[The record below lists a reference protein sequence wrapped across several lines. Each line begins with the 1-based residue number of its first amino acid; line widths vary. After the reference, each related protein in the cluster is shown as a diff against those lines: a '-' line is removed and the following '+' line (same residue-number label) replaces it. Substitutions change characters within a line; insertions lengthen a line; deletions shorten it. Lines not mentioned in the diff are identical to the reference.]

1 MTDNQSVAII
11 TWLNVLSSSTWTI
24 EIRAQNSALEGHL
37 RLENTPGAKV
47 FSPKGRALNLCRQ
60 LTRDQPAMRL
70 SPLAFVVQMQGIVGV
85 FTQGQRDSMT
95 YKHTGAPELD
105 ISVVLPVYNES
116 GNLQRFV
123 PELSAVLGD
132 IGRSY
137 EIIAVDDGSKDESV
151 DVLRTLKGDD
161 PNLRIVRFRRN
172 FGQTA
177 AFAAG
182 FDLARGAVI
191 ITMDA
196 DGQNDPADIPE
207 MLQVMEGGAY
217 DIVSGWRQ
225 DRKEPFFSRRLPS
238 MLANRIIGRSTG
250 VALHDYGCSLKLYDR
265 AVAKNVKLY
274 GELHRFI
281 PALASRIGVRVA
293 EVPVNDRPREYG
305 VSKYNLTKTIRVVL
319 DLLTVSFLLT
329 YLARPMQLFG
339 LAGLISGG
347 LGFLTALYLAM
358 VKLIQGEDIGSRP
371 LLSLAILLMIIG
383 VQFLAMGLL
392 GELQIRTYFEV
403 QDKPI
408 YMIRAEE

>member
-1 MTDNQSVAII
+1 MI
-11 TWLNVLSSSTWTI
+11 
-24 EIRAQNSALEGHL
+24 H
-37 RLENTPGAKV
+37 
-47 FSPKGRALNLCRQ
+47 
-60 LTRDQPAMRL
+60 
-70 SPLAFVVQMQGIVGV
+70 
-85 FTQGQRDSMT
+85 
-95 YKHTGAPELD
+95 KHTGEPELD
-105 ISVVLPVYNES
+105 ISIVLPVYNEA
-116 GNLQRFV
+116 GNLPRFI
-123 PELSAVLGD
+123 PELSGVLRD

-137 EIIAVDDGSKDESV
+137 EIIAVDDGSKDQSV
-151 DVLRTLKGDD
+151 DVLRGLKEDE
-161 PNLRIVRFRRN
+161 PNLRIIRFRRN

-177 AFAAG
+177 GFAAG
-182 FDLARGAVI
+182 FDLARGAVV

-207 MLQVMEGGAY
+207 MLQVMEDGGY

-238 MLANRIIGRSTG
+238 MIANRIIGRSTG
-250 VALHDYGCSLKLYDR
+250 VELHDYGCSLKLYDR
-265 AVAKNVKLY
+265 AVAKNVRLY

-293 EVPVNDRPREYG
+293 EVPVNDRPRQYG
-305 VSKYNLTKTIRVVL
+305 ESKYNITKTIRVIL

-347 LGFLTALYLAM
+347 LGFLIALYLAM
-358 VKLIQGEDIGSRP
+358 VKLIQDVDIGSRP

-383 VQFLAMGLL
+383 VQFLVMGLL

-408 YMIRAEE
+408 YMIRTEE

>member
-1 MTDNQSVAII
+1 LCDPFGDDKRI
-11 TWLNVLSSSTWTI
+11 
-24 EIRAQNSALEGHL
+24 HY
-37 RLENTPGAKV
+37 PGK
-47 FSPKGRALNLCRQ
+47 K
-60 LTRDQPAMRL
+60 
-70 SPLAFVVQMQGIVGV
+70 
-85 FTQGQRDSMT
+85 DSMT
-95 YKHTGAPELD
+95 RKHTGEPERD
-105 ISVVLPVYNES
+105 ISVVLPVYNEA
-116 GNLQRFV
+116 GNLRRFV
-123 PELSAVLGD
+123 PELSGVLRAM
-132 IGRSY
+132 GRSY
-137 EIIAVDDGSKDESV
+137 EIIAVDDGSEDASIE
-151 DVLRTLKGDD
+151 VLRQLKEDD
-161 PNLRIVRFRRN
+161 PDLRIIRFRRN

-182 FDLARGAVI
+182 FDLARGSVVV
-191 ITMDA
+191 TMDA
-196 DGQNDPADIPE
+196 DGQNDPADIPA
-207 MLQVMEGGAY
+207 MLQVMEDGGY

-238 MLANRIIGRSTG
+238 MLANRIIGHSTG

-305 VSKYNLTKTIRVVL
+305 VSKYNITKTVRVVL

-347 LGFLTALYLAM
+347 LGFLMALYLAL
-358 VKLIQGEDIGSRP
+358 VKIIRGVDIGSRP
-371 LLSLAILLMIIG
+371 LLSLAILLIIIG
-383 VQFLAMGLL
+383 VQFLVMGLL

-403 QDKPI
+403 QDKST